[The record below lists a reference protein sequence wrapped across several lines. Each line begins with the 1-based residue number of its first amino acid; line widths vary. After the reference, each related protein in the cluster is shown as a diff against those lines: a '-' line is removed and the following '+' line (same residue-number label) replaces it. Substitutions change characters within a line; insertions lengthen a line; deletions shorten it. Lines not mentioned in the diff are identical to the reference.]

1 MAKKQFKAESKKLL
15 DMMIN
20 SIYTNK
26 EIFLRE
32 LISNASDAIDKLY
45 YQSLTDKKIKVKKEK
60 LEIWV
65 IPDKEK
71 RTITITDNGIGMT
84 KDELEDNL
92 GTIAKSGSELF
103 KENNDKAASIIGQFG
118 VGFYSSF
125 MVAKKVEVTSKKV
138 SEKESYIW
146 ESTGADGYSIK
157 EVDKKD
163 NGTEIVLYLKDNTE
177 EENYDELLE
186 ETKLQNIIKKYSN
199 YIKYPIKMELTKE
212 KDKKEV
218 ETINSMIPIWK
229 KKQTEV
235 KDEEYNDFYTDKFYD
250 YEKPL
255 KVIRSEVEGLTSYQ
269 TLLFIPSHA
278 PFNYYTKEYE
288 KGLELYSKGVMIM
301 DKCPD
306 LLPDYYSF
314 VKGLV
319 DSEDIALNISRET
332 MQQNH
337 QVALI
342 AKNIE
347 NKIHKELL
355 SMLTEDR
362 ENYEKFYQAFGMQL
376 KHGIYSSYGMNKDK
390 LEDLLLFYSSKE
402 DKYTT
407 LNEYVERMKEDQK
420 EIYYAAGESIDNIK
434 MLPQLDN
441 ILDKGYEVLYLTEY
455 LDEFVIKLLNTYKEK
470 TFVNVTDKE
479 LDINTEEEKKEIEK
493 INEEAKDMLTTM
505 TDSIKDKVKEIKFTN
520 NLKNHPV
527 CLTSQG
533 ELSLEMEKII
543 NSMPASEEKVK
554 ADIILEINNNHK
566 ISKKLKE
573 LYDNKDE
580 TELKNYTKVLYNT
593 ARLLSGLPVD
603 NPSEL
608 TDIVCDILFLQVFLL
623 PTIQILF
630 LLRWLLIE
638 AQFFRHQSFE
648 LI

>member
-32 LISNASDAIDKLY
+32 LISNASDAIDKVY
-45 YQSLTDKKIKVKKEK
+45 YQSLTDKKIKIKKDK
-60 LEIWV
+60 LEIEV
-65 IPDKEK
+65 KSDKDK
-71 RTITITDNGIGMT
+71 RTITITDNGIGMD

-103 KENNDKAASIIGQFG
+103 KENNDIKENITIIGQFG

-125 MVAKKVEVTSKKV
+125 MVAKKVEVISKKING
-138 SEKESYIW
+138 KAAYIW

-157 EVDKKD
+157 ETEKKE
-163 NGTEIVLYLKDNTE
+163 NGTEITLYLKDNTE
-177 EENYDELLE
+177 ENNYDELLDE
-186 ETKLQNIIKKYSN
+186 SKLKAIIKKYSN
-199 YIKYPIKMELTKE
+199 YIRYPIKMNK
-212 KDKKEV
+212 

-229 KKQTEV
+229 KKQSEV

-355 SMLTEDR
+355 SMLEEDR

-390 LEDLLLFYSSKE
+390 LEDLLMFYSSKE
-402 DKYTT
+402 EKYTT
-407 LNEYVERMKEDQK
+407 LSEYVERMKEDQK
-420 EIYYAAGESIDNIK
+420 EIYYASGESIDNIK
-434 MLPQLDN
+434 MLPQLDT

-455 LDEFVIKLLNTYKEK
+455 LDEFVIKLLGTFKEK

-479 LDINTEEEKKEIEK
+479 LDVTTEEEKKEIEK
-493 INEEAKDMLTTM
+493 INTESKDMLTLM
-505 TDSIKDKVKEIKFTN
+505 TESIKDKVKDIKFTN

-533 ELSLEMEKII
+533 DLSLEMEKIL

-554 ADIILEINNNHK
+554 AETILEINNNHK

-573 LYDNKDE
+573 LYENKNE
-580 TELKNYTKVLYNT
+580 EELKSYTKILYNT

-608 TDIVCDILFLQVFLL
+608 TDTICDIL
-623 PTIQILF
+623 
-630 LLRWLLIE
+630 
-638 AQFFRHQSFE
+638 SK
-648 LI
+648 

>member
-32 LISNASDAIDKLY
+32 LVSNASDAIDKLY
-45 YQSLTDKKIKVKKEK
+45 YRSLTDKKIKVKKDN
-60 LEIWV
+60 LEIW
-65 IPDKEK
+65 IKPDKEK

-84 KDELEDNL
+84 KEELEENL

-103 KENNDKAASIIGQFG
+103 KENNEVSKDISIIGQFG

-125 MVAKKVEVTSKKV
+125 MVSKKVEVISK
-138 SEKESYIW
+138 SIDSDESYVW
-146 ESTGADGYSIK
+146 TSTGVDGYSIEK
-157 EVDKKD
+157 SDKKD
-163 NGTEIVLYLKDNTE
+163 NGTEIILYLKDNTE
-177 EENYDELLE
+177 ENEYDELLHE
-186 ETKLQNIIKKYSN
+186 HKLTSIIKKYSN
-199 YIKYPIKMELTKE
+199 YIKYPIKMELSKE
-212 KDKKEV
+212 EGKTEV

-229 KKQTEV
+229 KKQSEV

-332 MQQNH
+332 MQQDH
-337 QVALI
+337 QVNLI

-355 SMLTEDR
+355 EMLKEDR
-362 ENYEKFYQAFGMQL
+362 ANYEKFYEAFGMQL

-390 LEDLLLFYSSKE
+390 LEDLLLFYSSKD

-407 LNEYVERMKEDQK
+407 LSEYVERMKEDQK
-420 EIYYAAGESIDNIK
+420 EIYYASGESIENIK
-434 MLPQLDN
+434 MLPQVDM

-455 LDEFVIKLLNTYKEK
+455 LDEFVIKILNTFKEK
-470 TFVNVTDKE
+470 TFMNVTDKS

-493 INEEAKDMLTTM
+493 LNTDYKDMLTIM
-505 TDSIKDKVKEIKFTN
+505 TDTLKDKVKEIKFTN

-527 CLTSQG
+527 CLTSSG

-543 NSMPASEEKVK
+543 NSMPSSEEKVK
-554 ADIILEINNNHK
+554 AETILEINDNHE
-566 ISKKLKE
+566 ISKKLKKLYEDKNTEE
-573 LYDNKDE
+573 LEK
-580 TELKNYTKVLYNT
+580 YTKVLYNG

-608 TDIVCDILFLQVFLL
+608 TDLICDML
-623 PTIQILF
+623 
-630 LLRWLLIE
+630 
-638 AQFFRHQSFE
+638 SK
-648 LI
+648 

>member
-65 IPDKEK
+65 KPDKEK

-103 KENNDKAASIIGQFG
+103 KENNEKSKDISIIGQFG
-118 VGFYSSF
+118 VGFYSAF
-125 MVAKKVEVTSKKV
+125 MVSKKVEVTSKKV
-138 SEKESYIW
+138 NVKESYTW
-146 ESTGADGYSIK
+146 TSTGADGYSISNS
-157 EVDKKD
+157 EKKD

-177 EENYDELLE
+177 EENYNELLE
-186 ETKLQNIIKKYSN
+186 ETKLTTIIKKYSN

-212 KDKKEV
+212 KDKKET

-235 KDEEYNDFYTDKFYD
+235 KESEYNDFYTDKFYD

-337 QVALI
+337 QVNLI

-355 SMLTEDR
+355 NMLAEDR
-362 ENYEKFYQAFGMQL
+362 DNYEKFYLAFGMQL

-407 LNEYVERMKEDQK
+407 LNEYVERMKEEQK

-493 INEEAKDMLTTM
+493 INTDYKDMLTTM

-573 LYDNKDE
+573 LYDNKDTE
-580 TELKNYTKVLYNT
+580 ELKNYTKVLYNT

-608 TDIVCDILFLQVFLL
+608 TDTICDIL
-623 PTIQILF
+623 
-630 LLRWLLIE
+630 
-638 AQFFRHQSFE
+638 SK
-648 LI
+648 